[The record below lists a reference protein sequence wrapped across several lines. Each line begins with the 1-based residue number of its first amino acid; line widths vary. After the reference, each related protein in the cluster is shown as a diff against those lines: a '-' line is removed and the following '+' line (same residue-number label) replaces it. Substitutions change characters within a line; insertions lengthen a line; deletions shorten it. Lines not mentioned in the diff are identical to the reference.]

1 MMPKQSWKRTSK
13 TKVGASQ
20 GSGGS
25 HGAAGSRG
33 LRGRGALGVQ
43 VCAPS
48 WGQAGK
54 LGQLKWFYSS
64 FVKTKYA
71 LWAVCEKQH
80 KPKLDKQ
87 HPSEKP
93 DVNFIFNSVS
103 EQNQGLQSCCRL
115 YFGLKSTIMA
125 IVSDVLGRY
134 SYSVHIHLVA

>member
-93 DVNFIFNSVS
+93 DVNFIFNSV
-103 EQNQGLQSCCRL
+103 
-115 YFGLKSTIMA
+115 
-125 IVSDVLGRY
+125 
-134 SYSVHIHLVA
+134 